1 MERIPFGVLPDGS
14 LAELCEITSPC
25 ASVMVSTLGATVV
38 RLLLPDRGGQWED
51 VVLGFDT
58 PEEYLTKPGNLGAT
72 IGRYAGRIAGG
83 QFHLHGELIQLQQN
97 RGHHTIHGG
106 PVGFHQ
112 KLWTVLEHRKD
123 RLVLEL
129 VSPDGDQGFPGKLT
143 VQAEFHL
150 EHDMLTLWTRAVSDR
165 DTVCSLT
172 SHTYWNLAGHA
183 SGTIDG
189 QVLTV
194 CSDSCLETDEDAI
207 PTGAIQPLKGT
218 QLDLRQPTVLQS
230 VEADHT
236 FLLGE
241 DPAARF
247 AGRLEDPASG
257 RWMELS
263 TDLPGVQIYTGDH
276 LREKLGGKDGAV
288 YGPRSGVCMEAQF
301 YPDSPNHPQFSSTL
315 LKKGEMAEHW
325 MCWRFG
331 IRRDGLETKE
341 KIL

>member
-14 LAELCEITSPC
+14 LAELCEISSPY
-25 ASVMVSTLGATVV
+25 ARVMISTLGANVV
-38 RLLLPDRGGQWED
+38 RVLLPDRSGHWED

-83 QFHLHGELIQLQQN
+83 QFHLHGELIQLRQN
-97 RGHHTIHGG
+97 RGRHTIHGG

-112 KLWTVLEHRKD
+112 KLWTVLEHRED
-123 RLVLEL
+123 RVVLEL
-129 VSPDGDQGFPGKLT
+129 ISPDGDQGFPGTLA
-143 VQAEFHL
+143 VQAEFRL
-150 EHDMLTLWTRAVSDR
+150 EKDSLTLETRAVSDQ

-172 SHTYWNLAGHA
+172 NHTYWNLAGHQ
-183 SGTIDG
+183 SGTIDE

-194 CSDSCLETDEDAI
+194 WSDTYLETDEETI
-207 PTGAIQPLKGT
+207 PTGAIRSLEGT
-218 QLDLRQPTVLQS
+218 NLDLRHPTRLKS

-241 DPAARF
+241 NSAARLV
-247 AGRLEDPASG
+247 GRLEDPKSG
-257 RWMELS
+257 RWMELF

-276 LREKLGGKDGAV
+276 LRENFAGKDGAS

-301 YPDSPNHPQFSSTL
+301 YPDSPNHAHFPSTL
-315 LKKGEMAEHW
+315 LKEGAVAKHW
-325 MCWRFG
+325 MCWHFG
-331 IRRDGLETKE
+331 VC
-341 KIL
+341 